1 MALTECMGAGSACP
15 IAGPCGLQSILREA
29 LDAFLAVLDR
39 HTLDDLLWPHGMAL
53 AARLGIEARPPV

>member
-1 MALTECMGAGSACP
+1 M
-15 IAGPCGLQSILREA
+15 LREA

-53 AARLGIEARPPV
+53 MARLGIEAQPRA